1 MFDKKQEQGDEGW
14 LSLSDMMTVL
24 MVIFLTIAVFASF
37 SSPRSSDA
45 GQLVRNE
52 EILCKKFEKK
62 IPLTLRRVIEVRCNP
77 FRIIFLEPETQFD
90 LDSSEVKQEFKK
102 RLDEFIPGYL
112 NELALW
118 PNREFISEIRVEG
131 HASPLGDHFY
141 NLELSQKRSLN
152 VANYIL
158 KSIVP
163 REFGIDLLPYVRK
176 VVVSENDKTFDQW
189 TKEKIT
195 ASGFSSTRP
204 KYRRTF
210 FDGKLEVD
218 NPASQRVE
226 IRLHVNYASVIS
238 ALDTRQFDT
247 AK

>member
-1 MFDKKQEQGDEGW
+1 MFDKKQEGGDEGW

-24 MVIFLTIAVFASF
+24 MVIFLTIAVFVSF
-37 SSPRSSDA
+37 SRPQSSLA
-45 GQLVRNE
+45 GQLVKNE
-52 EILCKKFEKK
+52 EILCKEFEKK
-62 IPLTLRRVIEVRCNP
+62 IPLTLRREIEVRCNP
-77 FRIIFLEPETQFD
+77 FRIIFRDPETQFD
-90 LDSSEVKQEFKK
+90 LDSDVVKQEFKS
-102 RLDEFIPGYL
+102 RLDRIIPEYL
-112 NELALW
+112 NELASW

-152 VANYIL
+152 VAKYIL

-163 REFGIDLLPYVRK
+163 REFGVGLLPYVRK
-176 VVVSENDKTFDQW
+176 VVVSENEKKFSQW

-204 KYRRTF
+204 KYRRSF

-238 ALDTRQFDT
+238 ALDTRQLDI